1 MEIRPNTFMIST
13 EFWGRKL
20 NLFLLR
26 GDYLFLIDTGL
37 AGMPQDLIFPYMRE
51 HGFDLSDLALFAS
64 THAHADHLGGNAKIQ
79 AACPTA
85 QLGVHELDRPWT
97 EKHELSWS
105 QMYAPMVEM
114 GLGSPDLHQ
123 LILDV
128 CGADSPVDIAW
139 AGGERI
145 DLGDRKIEVVHAPGH
160 TAGNLVFLDRAN
172 GILIEGETI
181 LGDSSGEP
189 GKKGVPGYFD
199 VASYRSTLR
208 YLAEL
213 PWETLLSSHA
223 DPRDREA
230 GLAAIKTSLD
240 FVDQIHEEV
249 QSVLASQKKPA
260 ALPTLVKGMSDTYG
274 WAHDIGLG
282 LVTKTHLQY
291 LERTGEADC
300 LPDSRWARS

>member
-1 MEIRPNTFMIST
+1 MIST

-37 AGMPQDLIFPYMRE
+37 AGMPGDLIFPYMRE
-51 HGFDLSDLALFAS
+51 HDLDLEDLVLFAS
-64 THAHADHLGGNAKIQ
+64 THAHADHLGGNAEIQ
-79 AACPTA
+79 AACPA
-85 QLGVHELDRPWT
+85 AKLGVHELDRPWT
-97 EKHELSWS
+97 ETHELSWE

-114 GLGSPDLHQ
+114 GLAGPELHQ

-139 AGGERI
+139 AGGEQI
-145 DLGDRKIEVVHAPGH
+145 DLGDRKIEVIHAPGH
-160 TAGNLVFLDRAN
+160 TPGNLVFLDRQN

-189 GKKGVPGYFD
+189 GKKGVPGYYD
-199 VASYRSTLR
+199 VGAYRATLR

-213 PWETLLSSHA
+213 PWDTLLSSHA

-230 GLAAIKTSLD
+230 GLAYIKLSLD

-249 QSVLASQKKPA
+249 QSVLASQAGPA
-260 ALPTLVKGMSDTYG
+260 TLQELIAGMHETYG
-274 WAHDIGLG
+274 WAADIGLG
-282 LVTKTHLQY
+282 MLTGTHLNY
-291 LERTGEADC
+291 LQRTGEAIRQ
-300 LPDSRWARS
+300 PDGRWVRS